1 MSATYI
7 KLAEMTAM
15 TGEDDV
21 RRIVFAGDL
30 GDLAW
35 QQARSLSDGA
45 LAFQALAE
53 QKVAVPKI
61 MLVP

>member
-30 GDLAW
+30 E
-35 QQARSLSDGA
+35 A

-53 QKVAVPKI
+53 QKVGVPKI